1 MKRKKFGASSGL
13 QIVICNHA
21 ASNGNVQKFFLL
33 IAIPKKC
40 HSFWGQ
46 LIAYLVP
53 TSWGLLLNKP
63 IFSTLTEI
71 PARQVASTQ

>member
-33 IAIPKKC
+33 IAIPKKG

-53 TSWGLLLNKP
+53 QELGLLQNKP
-63 IFSTLTEI
+63 ILSALTGI
-71 PARQVASTQ
+71 PAR

>member
-21 ASNGNVQKFFLL
+21 VSNGNVQKFFLL

-53 TSWGLLLNKP
+53 QELGFITK
-63 IFSTLTEI
+63 
-71 PARQVASTQ
+71 